1 LKELDCEGA
10 AAGFLSTAL
19 DLMVPDAAFAAAA
32 FFFSFSAAFF
42 AFPS

>member
-19 DLMVPDAAFAAAA
+19 ALMVPDFAFTVST
-32 FFFSFSAAFF
+32 FFFACAADFF
-42 AFPS
+42 AFAL